1 MIEANGRSYR
11 VPDRPTVV
19 VCFDGCDPEYIRCG
33 LADGILSTIARLREA
48 GFVGE
53 AQAVVPTGS

>member
-11 VPDRPTVV
+11 VPDRPTWWRASMAA
-19 VCFDGCDPEYIRCG
+19 IRSTSAVG
-33 LADGILSTIARLREA
+33 WPTAILPTIARLHEA